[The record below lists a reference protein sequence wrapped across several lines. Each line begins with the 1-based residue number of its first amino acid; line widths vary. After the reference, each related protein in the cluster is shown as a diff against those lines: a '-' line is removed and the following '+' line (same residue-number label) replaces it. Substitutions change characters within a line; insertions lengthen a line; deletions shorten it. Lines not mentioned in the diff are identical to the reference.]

1 MPKGLFGYQK
11 FILPVN
17 GEKIIGNVCGLVL
30 FMDHYS
36 YNYYHLLYVDTHGDV
51 LTYISGKP
59 VGYCKL
65 LIKNGELVARTSASV
80 PTEILIYIQDYTKT
94 Q

>member
-30 FMDHYS
+30 FMDYYS
-36 YNYYHLLYVDTHGDV
+36 YNYYHLLYVDTYGGV
-51 LTYISGKP
+51 LTDISKKP
-59 VGYCKL
+59 FGFCNL
-65 LIKNGELVARTSASV
+65 LIENGNLVARTSASV
-80 PTEILIYIQDYTKT
+80 PTEIFIYIQDYTKT